1 MKIQKKI
8 ENILL
13 YNLIQSNTKSWKAAG
28 NEDTNNAETH
38 FGQHQFTLVSTDDT
52 WLWEMKNKEMSPS
65 APIGSEWTWTLL
77 EDSVVDDHEDD
88 DGNDDG
94 GEERMEDLVDH
105 GKLEIVNIFFQDQTN
120 RGNLQYFRNI
130 ENNSEAESR

>member
-1 MKIQKKI
+1 
-8 ENILL
+8 
-13 YNLIQSNTKSWKAAG
+13 
-28 NEDTNNAETH
+28 
-38 FGQHQFTLVSTDDT
+38 
-52 WLWEMKNKEMSPS
+52 MKNKEMSPS

-105 GKLEIVNIFFQDQTN
+105 GKLELVNIFFQDQTN

-130 ENNSEAESR
+130 ENNSKAESA